1 MRIAETVDATQKNL
15 FKRSVRY
22 RKRTVI
28 ANEVSRKKSG
38 TLEKTSSF
46 DPSLVSPTAFED
58 LETLQQRHLQEKELA
73 DRLMRQAL
81 NS

>member
-1 MRIAETVDATQKNL
+1 MCPKERTATDEA
-15 FKRSVRY
+15 SP
-22 RKRTVI
+22 
-28 ANEVSRKKSG
+28 SRKSE
-38 TLEKTSSF
+38 TFEKTTSFGSSLILYTSYK
-46 DPSLVSPTAFED
+46 DLY

>member
-1 MRIAETVDATQKNL
+1 LKIAKTVDATQKSL
-15 FKRSVRY
+15 FKRPVRY
-22 RKRTVI
+22 RKGRIT
-28 ANEVSRKKSG
+28 ANEASPSRKSE
-38 TLEKTSSF
+38 TLEKTSFNS
-46 DPSLVSPTAFED
+46 SLVSRTTFED

>member
-28 ANEVSRKKSG
+28 ANEVSRKSG

-46 DPSLVSPTAFED
+46 DPSLVSPIAFED